1 MLDSG
6 IELAIG
12 ESVRMADQ
20 ILTVLD
26 IQGNEIIFRLDQAD
40 DDVAGHC
47 DQDWADQDG
56 ASLQLPPR

>member
-1 MLDSG
+1 MLESG

-26 IQGNEIIFRLDQAD
+26 IQGSEIIFRIDHAD
-40 DDVAGHC
+40 DGLVSGIC
-47 DQDWADQDG
+47 DHVPAMFD
-56 ASLQLPPR
+56 LPPR